1 MSEIIAEKKT
11 IATTANSLPG
21 GQTTLQTSEE
31 QNVVCL
37 FWNANWVSGGSGTTI
52 IQHTNTH
59 STKNNASCK
68 KKSTAIPITGLG
80 GQ

>member
-37 FWNANWVSGGSGTTI
+37 F
-52 IQHTNTH
+52 
-59 STKNNASCK
+59 
-68 KKSTAIPITGLG
+68 
-80 GQ
+80 